1 MDPNRSGNQGQ
12 YFRVQRGL
20 AFRLV
25 QAAGPLENRSILCY
39 RRRWLPALMVVRSNR
54 GGVGPQR
61 ALYPFT
67 GFYGFCLVLKGWQF
81 ARKRLAAGEAGSS
94 PSTV

>member
-1 MDPNRSGNQGQ
+1 
-12 YFRVQRGL
+12 
-20 AFRLV
+20 
-25 QAAGPLENRSILCY
+25 
-39 RRRWLPALMVVRSNR
+39 MVVRSNR